1 MEHMED
7 ICLLSFYFAL
17 SPTLYLYRIFNTNN
31 LWMKLGAIHRL
42 VKERALSMEIIV
54 NRKVSLAAI

>member
-1 MEHMED
+1 MEHIED
-7 ICLLSFYFAL
+7 FCLLSFCF
-17 SPTLYLYRIFNTNN
+17 TLYTILFLCRIFNTNN